1 MTVSVPAEA
10 IDLIGIGA
18 RNADEDDDNLE
29 IQSTPEREEAVV
41 KMKRLWQIL
50 TEKLLEH
57 DVNSIGLCDLE
68 TDVFFTL
75 FNESKLK
82 PNFVQVNLK
91 SCCVVPPKL
100 QAFAKDNQIKLST
113 HPDPPSILSPDFIGQ
128 IRGTPERWP
137 DWIIRYQLFI
147 KARGVLQ
154 DKRYLIDYDCDSN

>member
-18 RNADEDDDNLE
+18 RNAGEDDDQPE
-29 IQSTPEREEAVV
+29 IKSTPERDEAVV
-41 KMKRLWQIL
+41 KMKQLWQTL
-50 TEKLLEH
+50 AGKLLQG

-68 TDVFFTL
+68 TDVFFKL
-75 FNESKLK
+75 FNESQLK

-91 SCCVVPPKL
+91 SCCVVPPDL
-100 QAFAKDNQIKLST
+100 QTFAKDNQIKLST
-113 HPDPPSILSPDFIGQ
+113 HPDPPSILSQDYMGQ
-128 IRGTPERWP
+128 IRSPDLRP

-154 DKRYLIDYDCDSN
+154 DKRYLIDCDNNN